1 MAKKKMRK
9 RVAISV
15 GDLNGIGIELI
26 LRNHQRIKTF
36 IEPIYC
42 IGDEMLKRAAD
53 LLDINIPEFFN
64 NIQVD
69 AENFDILPATL
80 YEKSGAYS
88 FASFIQAVEM
98 AVKDEVDAICTLPIH
113 KKAWELAGIK
123 YKGHTHALRDFF
135 DQDAIM
141 MLGCSTMYIGFYTE
155 HIPLKLVPKS
165 IDEDRLFNFFIN
177 FQKETRA
184 DKIGILGL
192 NPHAGDNGLLGDEE
206 KVITSAINRANREF
220 DYEIFMGP
228 LVPDVAFTPHIRNR
242 FNYYIAM
249 YHDQGLAPLKALYF

>member
-69 AENFDILPATL
+69 AENFDILPVHSTKNLELTALHLL
-80 YEKSGAYS
+80 Y
-88 FASFIQAVEM
+88 
-98 AVKDEVDAICTLPIH
+98 
-113 KKAWELAGIK
+113 
-123 YKGHTHALRDFF
+123 R
-135 DQDAIM
+135 
-141 MLGCSTMYIGFYTE
+141 
-155 HIPLKLVPKS
+155 
-165 IDEDRLFNFFIN
+165 R
-177 FQKETRA
+177 
-184 DKIGILGL
+184 
-192 NPHAGDNGLLGDEE
+192 
-206 KVITSAINRANREF
+206 
-220 DYEIFMGP
+220 
-228 LVPDVAFTPHIRNR
+228 
-242 FNYYIAM
+242 
-249 YHDQGLAPLKALYF
+249 